1 MGKKSKR
8 NVEVKNV
15 DEIPT
20 DLSVLKFAEQITHN
34 KYQRELDIESGI
46 IAQAGQMQAAF
57 SFVTAAILMVAP
69 VACEYRGEKLSLNLI
84 LAIFSVISVAMVCS
98 LLFATLAHQR
108 RKHNEEE
115 DAKKLNDYI
124 IENEK
129 WFKDE
134 KYRVDYLTQTY
145 IELQSSMVQINET
158 RLKWLRASTY
168 SFYVAIALC
177 ILGFVVYVL
186 NM

>member
-1 MGKKSKR
+1 MGKKSK
-8 NVEVKNV
+8 KNNAVNSV

-20 DLSVLKFAEQITHN
+20 DLGVLKFAEQVTRN
-34 KYQRELDIESGI
+34 KYQRELDVESGI

-57 SFVTAAILMVAP
+57 SFVTAAILMTAP
-69 VACEYRGEKLSLNLI
+69 VACEYRGEKISLNLI
-84 LAIFSVISVAMVCS
+84 LAIFAVISVAMVCS
-98 LLFATLAHQR
+98 LVFATLAHQR

-115 DAKKLNDYI
+115 DAGKLNDYI
-124 IENEK
+124 LENKK

-134 KYRVDYLTQTY
+134 KYRVDYLTKTY
-145 IELQSSMVQINET
+145 IELQSSMAQINET

-177 ILGFVVYVL
+177 VLGFIVYVL

>member
-1 MGKKSKR
+1 MAKKSKR
-8 NVEVKNV
+8 NIVVKNV

-20 DLSVLKFAEQITHN
+20 DLSVLKFAEQVTHN
-34 KYQRELDIESGI
+34 KYQRELEVESGI

-57 SFVTAAILMVAP
+57 SFVTAAIFMVAP
-69 VACEYRGEKLSLNLI
+69 VACEYRGEKISLNLI
-84 LAIFSVISVAMVCS
+84 LMIFTVISVAMVCS
-98 LLFATLAHQR
+98 LVFATLAHQR

-115 DAKKLNDYI
+115 DAGNLNNYI
-124 IENEK
+124 LENEK
-129 WFKDE
+129 WFNNE

-145 IELQSSMVQINET
+145 IELQGSMVKINET
-158 RLKWLRASTY
+158 RLKWLRMSTY

-177 ILGFVVYVL
+177 CLGFVVYVL